1 MGNNYLGVRKGTR
14 WLFFIFCGLAF
25 GCAAMMY
32 KPAGPV
38 LCDAQIKWDVAKEAD
53 ITFLKCFKGKYAGWG
68 KEVLHYEIKIKN
80 NSDQPQRFR
89 VQFILP
95 EEGISGGGLIPSA
108 GKPPALAPGKEAKD
122 TYPLNTGK
130 MPKKINIIVRTIAV
144 D

>member
-1 MGNNYLGVRKGTR
+1 MGSNCFRATKGR
-14 WLFFIFCGLAF
+14 GWLIFIFCGLAC

-80 NSDQPQRFR
+80 KSEQPQRFR

-108 GKPPALAPGKEAKD
+108 GKPPILAPGKEAKD
-122 TYPLNTGK
+122 TYPLHLEK
-130 MPKKINIIVRTIAV
+130 MPKKLNIVVRTIAV